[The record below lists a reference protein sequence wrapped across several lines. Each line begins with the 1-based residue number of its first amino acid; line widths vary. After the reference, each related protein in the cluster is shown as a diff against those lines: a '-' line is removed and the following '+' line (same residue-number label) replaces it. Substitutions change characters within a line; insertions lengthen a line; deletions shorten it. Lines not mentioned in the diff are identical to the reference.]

1 MQSNTLPLIAL
12 HCVHSTVC
20 AHGLEVAQNRHSMAY
35 NLSHAAQHVGQSS
48 TQAIRHMIRQSSTL
62 QTWLQCKWIKTDR
75 QTDRQAASSPSPGC
89 RASGRLSFLP
99 CPSHQPT
106 WFGPNVLA
114 LGNMPFCRCLIEPSA
129 AVWAEYKARV
139 GGRCNGGSSK
149 GCDSSL
155 QYSFVHSIMH

>member
-1 MQSNTLPLIAL
+1 MQHRHDCNARGQRQTGTL
-12 HCVHSTVC
+12 
-20 AHGLEVAQNRHSMAY
+20 GLGFCK
-35 NLSHAAQHVGQSS
+35 GQ
-48 TQAIRHMIRQSSTL
+48 
-62 QTWLQCKWIKTDR
+62 R
-75 QTDRQAASSPSPGC
+75 QTDRQSAASSPSPRC

-129 AVWAEYKARV
+129 TVWAEYKARV
-139 GGRCNGGSSK
+139 GSRCNGGSSK

-155 QYSFVHSIMH
+155 QHSPLHRSRIHSFIHVFVHSFDRTRNERSVSPGLGTDSAE